1 VDAEGGD
8 AASEEQKEAVQFMAV
23 QTEVLKAQK
32 EVGEKLGFTGDEGCA
47 SPSNCVA
54 TTRLLLHTNT
64 HTHTHTHTHHMH
76 IFVVWLCS
84 FGHEGNVVVLLQ
96 FSRTLCLRECT
107 DIDGRRVLVDRHFF
121 CLFFSYSFASTCW
134 QVHQDAS
141 IAYGAWNG

>member
-64 HTHTHTHTHHMH
+64 HTHTHTHTTC
-76 IFVVWLCS
+76 IFLWC
-84 FGHEGNVVVLLQ
+84 GYVLLVTKETSLCCCN
-96 FSRTLCLRECT
+96 FHALSACVSAPTLT
-107 DIDGRRVLVDRHFF
+107 DVVCWLTAISFAF
-121 CLFFSYSFASTCW
+121 FFSYSFASTCW